1 MKSGIVK
8 LVDIND
14 YINPGQSCVKAL
26 VEFVKNNSGK
36 EIKKITLDDCLSC
49 TGCITS
55 SESILVNNCSL
66 ENHYTL
72 LKDNYNSDNNIKLSL
87 ISYQSLES
95 LIIIYKQY
103 KNNNLKEGDYYKEIS
118 NIIAEIINVD
128 YIIPLNDFILYT
140 LNLCYK
146 EFLSIKEKK
155 EKDGI
160 ICSECPGWV
169 CYAEKKIGKI
179 SFEYMSKI
187 KSPHEISAII
197 IKELF
202 KKYLNNKLDV
212 EKELYICSIMPC
224 FDKKIEPIKYKTGIN
239 TVISTIELEERFKNY
254 LSNKNNNIQNNKII
268 NIYTLKKYLKE
279 EKNLKEIKDQINI
292 DLNNNKNNDL
302 NLSLYNFPFKYNFS
316 SNYYIEFIAYM
327 LLKQNTKYY
336 IERKEGKNIDSK
348 EIIIYNN
355 EEKKDIMYKFLI
367 SYGLRNI
374 QNIVRMIKS
383 KKIKYDYIEMMAC
396 PGGCINGAAQI
407 RIDKSRDEIFNDI
420 KNGFDDLS
428 LENDFINESI
438 NNLSQIVEE
447 LKIDK
452 NKFSQSFKEADF
464 SMSDIDW

>member
-26 VEFVKNNSGK
+26 VESVKNNSGK

-72 LKDNYNSDNNIKLSL
+72 LKENYNSDNNIKLSL

-146 EFLSIKEKK
+146 EFLSIKENK

-187 KSPHEISAII
+187 KSPNEISAII
-197 IKELF
+197 VEELF

-212 EKELYICSIMPC
+212 EKELYVCSIMPC

-327 LLKQNTKYY
+327 LLKQNPKYY

-348 EIIIYNN
+348 EIIIYSN